1 MMENTREERPHTL
14 EPYQS
19 ELPLQR
25 VRDAQEIRDW
35 EAHSSRRAK

>member
-1 MMENTREERPHTL
+1 MMENTREERPRTR

-25 VRDAQEIRDW
+25 VRDAQEIGNE